1 MNTDTSIP
9 MLHMSAVAARM
20 DMLEELGVP
29 LRPGLLAAK
38 MPSRIVE
45 EREGY
50 VPFKAACTWVE
61 GEARR
66 QGIDNF
72 GLRSALR
79 TGPAMLPESLRATL
93 TASPTLYQGICTWA
107 DLVQRESSHTSIWL
121 DDSGEDLRL
130 WFSSTF
136 AQDVPGQS
144 DWIWAASAL
153 HMTVARLFLGPT
165 WRPTEMV
172 VPMHGGGL
180 DVAREL
186 LPDTRLIMNPKLT
199 GLTLPRELLS
209 TKPIVAMPNRGAA
222 RSLPNPPASL
232 EASLTELIRLYLP
245 DGPPRI
251 EAAAEVAGLTVRTL
265 QRHLAAQSVNYE
277 QLVSNQRFE
286 QARQMLDQGEMSIH
300 DISRALGYTHPTHF
314 ARAFRRIAGMSPR
327 QYRKKA
333 RH

>member
-1 MNTDTSIP
+1 
-9 MLHMSAVAARM
+9 
-20 DMLEELGVP
+20 MLEELGVP
-29 LRPGLLAAK
+29 LRQGLLAAK

-45 EREGY
+45 ERDGY
-50 VPFKAACTWVE
+50 VPFIAACTWVD

-79 TGPAMLPESLRATL
+79 AGPAMLTKSLRDTL
-93 TASPTLYQGICTWA
+93 TASATLYQGICTWA
-107 DLVQRESSHTSIWL
+107 HLVRRESSHASIWL
-121 DDSGEDLRL
+121 DDTGEDLRL
-130 WFSSTF
+130 CFSSTF

-186 LPDTRLIMNPKLT
+186 LPDTRLITDPTVT

-209 TKPIVAMPNRGAA
+209 TKPIVAMPNKGAA
-222 RSLPNPPASL
+222 LSLPIPPASL
-232 EASLTELIRLYLP
+232 EASLIELVRLYLP
-245 DGPPRI
+245 DGPPHI
-251 EAAAEVAGLTVRTL
+251 EEAAEVAGLSVRSL
-265 QRHLAAQSVNYE
+265 QRRLAARGVNYK

-286 QARQMLDQGEMSIH
+286 QARQMLDQGEVSIS
-300 DISRALGYTHPTHF
+300 DASRALGYTNPTHF

-327 QYRKKA
+327 EYRKKA
-333 RH
+333 MH